1 MKLLK
6 VVKSDKPEKKWKA
19 VFEKDNREKIV
30 HFGAT
35 GYLDYTI
42 GATDQQR
49 KNYRARQA
57 SGATA
62 AADTPNALSY
72 YILWNT
78 KSRLKNIELF
88 RKKYNV

>member
-6 VVKSDKPEKKWKA
+6 VVKSDIKGKKFKA
-19 VFEKDNREKIV
+19 VFDIDGKEKRV

-42 GATDQQR
+42 GASDQQR
-49 KNYRARQA
+49 RNYRSRQS

-62 AADTPNALSY
+62 AADSPNALSY